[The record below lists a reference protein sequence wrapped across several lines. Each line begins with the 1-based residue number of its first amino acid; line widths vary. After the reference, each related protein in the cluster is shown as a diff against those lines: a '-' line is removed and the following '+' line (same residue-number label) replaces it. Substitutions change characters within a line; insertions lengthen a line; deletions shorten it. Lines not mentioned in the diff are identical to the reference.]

1 MKSATKG
8 FWAKQLAWCLTKVT
22 LNLSRTYRNSPPVED
37 VLRHNTNSLMAV
49 GNLEWIV
56 ATIEFSKPSNVTAES
71 IEPNKPET
79 KVVVPMKKDS
89 STEDNEVDIPGVQA
103 NLYELNLQR
112 DQLNIHTGLWT
123 ELQGRINTEDMMC
136 HLLTQH
142 LQSNW
147 PAHCADTLIC
157 NARITD
163 GAAGKHASVTL
174 WSIVTESNDFCPSSI
189 DQIEESIVAPLRS
202 DDKEWTVHKT
212 GGQIQRYIS
221 TVELQLRSQQA
232 YETGSSVV
240 QQLSSTLTSNLNMQ
254 LNSVLMKSHMLGA
267 QFQFVG
273 FSSDQNQVHYAQYIV
288 MHTSPISGK
297 WMKFGLQL
305 LREKRLEIGGLH
317 GNARIFTI
325 SLPKTQ
331 PLIPEAQIIQE
342 ETGQFEYTVR
352 FCTGGMATVGRISRS
367 RTAGSS
373 NLLIKIRAKTNE
385 SAWDEKWSVCI
396 HTQFSELLLDWKIDE
411 IRVA

>member
-202 DDKEWTVHKT
+202 DDKEWTVHK
-212 GGQIQRYIS
+212 
-221 TVELQLRSQQA
+221 
-232 YETGSSVV
+232 
-240 QQLSSTLTSNLNMQ
+240 
-254 LNSVLMKSHMLGA
+254 
-267 QFQFVG
+267 
-273 FSSDQNQVHYAQYIV
+273 SSDQNQVHYAQYIV

-342 ETGQFEYTVR
+342 ETGQFEYT
-352 FCTGGMATVGRISRS
+352 
-367 RTAGSS
+367 
-373 NLLIKIRAKTNE
+373 
-385 SAWDEKWSVCI
+385 
-396 HTQFSELLLDWKIDE
+396 
-411 IRVA
+411 